1 MGELLDIAIRRDA
14 GAPMETMPSARVT
27 CAAGVEGDPRGEPG
41 PRQVS
46 LVSRDLWTEAC
57 RELGVDLPWTL
68 RRANLLIEGVP
79 LSSAVGRRLHVGRVV
94 LEITDVSTPCEE
106 MDAQHPGLRKALEGD
121 SRGGLVG
128 RVVEGGQINVGDPV
142 ELGPPDQ

>member
-1 MGELLDIAIRRDA
+1 MGTLLDIAIRREA

-27 CAAGVEGDPRGEPG
+27 CEAGVEGDPRGEPG

-46 LVSRDLWTEAC
+46 LLSQDLWTEAC

-79 LSSAVGRRLHVGRVV
+79 LSSAVGRRLHVGSVV
-94 LEITDVSTPCEE
+94 IEITDVSVPCEE
-106 MDAQHPGLRKALEGD
+106 MDAQHPGLRKVLEGKN
-121 SRGGLVG
+121 RGGLVG
-128 RVVEGGQINVGDPV
+128 RVVEGGAITVGDAVDFEPR
-142 ELGPPDQ
+142 GP

>member
-1 MGELLDIAIRRDA
+1 
-14 GAPMETMPSARVT
+14 METMQTARVT
-27 CAAGVEGDPRGEPG
+27 CEAGVAGDPRGEPG

-46 LVSRDLWTEAC
+46 LVSQDLWTEAC

-68 RRANLLIEGVP
+68 RRANLLIEGVG
-79 LSSAVGRRLHVGRVV
+79 LQSAVGRRLHVGSAVI
-94 LEITDVSTPCEE
+94 EITDVSVPCEE
-106 MDAQHPGLRKALEGD
+106 MDAQHPGLRKALESD

-128 RVVEGGQINVGDPV
+128 RVIEGGEIKVGDPV

>member
-1 MGELLDIAIRRDA
+1 
-14 GAPMETMPSARVT
+14 METMPSARVT
-27 CAAGVEGDPRGEPG
+27 CEAGVEGDPRGEPG

-46 LVSRDLWTEAC
+46 LVSQDLWTEAC
-57 RELGVDLPWTL
+57 REIGVDLPWTL

-79 LSSAVGRRLHVGRVV
+79 LTSAVGRRLHVGPVV
-94 LEITDVSTPCEE
+94 LEITDVSAPCEE

-128 RVVEGGQINVGDPV
+128 RVVEGGEITVGDPV